1 MNENN
6 AMTMLTQQ
14 SFQLSSRRSCDNR
27 FSKHLS
33 SLLLALL
40 SILLLQ
46 GCGGK
51 DEVIEGDQL
60 AAALY
65 EAARDSLSARNYN
78 QAITLYKQLR
88 NRFPFGRYA
97 EQGQLDLAYAYH
109 EAGEPE
115 NVTATVERFIRTY
128 PTHPNVDYAYYLRG
142 LTYYDQN
149 VGFLSRMFPERISTR
164 DQANAKISFDYFSE
178 LIRRYPESRYVPDAR
193 QRMVFL
199 RNNLAA
205 YEVEVAKYYIRRKA
219 YIAAINRAQYVL
231 ETYPQT
237 SAIDDALAT
246 LARGYTLMDMTELA
260 ADAERVLALNAPDH
274 PYLTGDDG
282 EQGFFSRMFSL
293 DIFN

>member
-1 MNENN
+1 MN
-6 AMTMLTQQ
+6 MM
-14 SFQLSSRRSCDNR
+14 QLITNSTLMS
-27 FSKHLS
+27 S
-33 SLLLALL
+33 SLHPLRDGGRW
-40 SILLLQ
+40 LLLVLAVFLLH

-51 DEVIEGDQL
+51 DELIEGDQQ

-65 EAARDSLSARNYN
+65 QAARDSLSARNYT

-142 LTYYDQN
+142 LTYYEQN

-164 DQANAKISFDYFSE
+164 DQANAKTSFDYFSE

-219 YIAAINRAQYVL
+219 YVAAVNRAQYVL

-237 SAIDDALAT
+237 SATPDALAT
-246 LARGYTLMDMTELA
+246 LARAYKLLDMPELEQ
-260 ADAERVLALNAPDH
+260 DAVRVLTLNAPDH
-274 PYLTGDDG
+274 PYLTGKDG
-282 EQGFFSRMFSL
+282 EKGFFSRMFSL

>member
-1 MNENN
+1 MHNDILPPRFLTRL
-6 AMTMLTQQ
+6 TMLV
-14 SFQLSSRRSCDNR
+14 F
-27 FSKHLS
+27 
-33 SLLLALL
+33 LL
-40 SILLLQ
+40 IGVLLLQ

-51 DEVIEGDQL
+51 KELLEEDQQ
-60 AAALY
+60 AAELY
-65 EAARDSLSARNYN
+65 QAARDSLSARNYN

-142 LTYYDQN
+142 LTYYEQN
-149 VGFLSRMFPERISTR
+149 IGFLSRMFPERISTR
-164 DQANAKISFDYFSE
+164 DQANAKLSFDYFSE
-178 LIRRYPESRYVPDAR
+178 LVRRYPQSRYVPDAR

-205 YEVEVAKYYIRRKA
+205 YEVEVARYYIRRKA
-219 YIAAINRAQYVL
+219 YVAAVNRAKYVL

-237 SAIDDALAT
+237 SAIGDALAT
-246 LARGYTLMDMTELA
+246 MARAYKKMNLPELA
-260 ADAERVLALNAPDH
+260 ADAERVLALNVPDH
-274 PYLTGDDG
+274 PYLTGQNG

>member
-1 MNENN
+1 MN
-6 AMTMLTQQ
+6 TM
-14 SFQLSSRRSCDNR
+14 QLITNSTLMS
-27 FSKHLS
+27 S
-33 SLLLALL
+33 SLHPLRDGGRWLLLILALL
-40 SILLLQ
+40 LLH

-51 DEVIEGDQL
+51 DELIEGDQQ
-60 AAALY
+60 AAELY
-65 EAARDSLSARNYN
+65 QAARDSLSARNYP

-142 LTYYDQN
+142 LTYYEQN

-164 DQANAKISFDYFSE
+164 DQANAKTSFDYFSE

-205 YEVEVAKYYIRRKA
+205 YEVEVARYYIRRKA
-219 YIAAINRAQYVL
+219 YVAAINRAQYVL

-237 SAIDDALAT
+237 SATPDALAT
-246 LARGYTLMDMTELA
+246 LARAYKLLNMPELEQ
-260 ADAERVLALNAPDH
+260 DAVRVLTLNAPDH
-274 PYLTGDDG
+274 PYLTGKDG
-282 EQGFFSRMFSL
+282 EKGFFSRMFSL

>member
-1 MNENN
+1 MNPVT
-6 AMTMLTQQ
+6 AM
-14 SFQLSSRRSCDNR
+14 SRSRIAFR
-27 FSKHLS
+27 IAARGLAVIAV
-33 SLLLALL
+33 LLLAA
-40 SILLLQ
+40 
-46 GCGGK
+46 CGGN
-51 DEVIEGDQL
+51 DELVEDDRE
-60 AAALY
+60 AAELY
-65 EAARDSLSARNYN
+65 QDARDSLSSRNYT

-88 NRFPFGRYA
+88 NRYPFGRYA

-142 LTYYDQN
+142 LTYYVQN

-164 DQANAKISFDYFSE
+164 DQANARVAFDYFSE

-219 YIAAINRAQYVL
+219 YIAAINRCKYAL
-231 ETYPQT
+231 ETYPQA
-237 SAIDDALAT
+237 SASNDALAT
-246 LARGYTLMDMTELA
+246 MARAYTLLGMAELA
-260 ADAERVLALNAPDH
+260 EDAERVLALNAPDH
-274 PYLTGDDG
+274 PYLTGNYD
-282 EQGFFSRMFSL
+282 EKGFFGRLFSF
-293 DIFN
+293 DWFN